1 MHKTVKCWKF
11 YSSNQ
16 FKKIC
21 IYVADEDKIIEKP
34 GIVWITLKKN
44 KHDAK
49 IMYNNIFIFLF
60 MIYWLSYSTKL
71 NNFTN
76 LDFFLNDNNKKY

>member
-21 IYVADEDKIIEKP
+21 IYVADEDKIIEKLS
-34 GIVWITLKKN
+34 IVWITLKKISMIL
-44 KHDAK
+44 KLY
-49 IMYNNIFIFLF
+49 IRIFFFCSWF
-60 MIYWLSYSTKL
+60 MDYLIVQNSTIL
-71 NNFTN
+71 RI
-76 LDFFLNDNNKKY
+76 